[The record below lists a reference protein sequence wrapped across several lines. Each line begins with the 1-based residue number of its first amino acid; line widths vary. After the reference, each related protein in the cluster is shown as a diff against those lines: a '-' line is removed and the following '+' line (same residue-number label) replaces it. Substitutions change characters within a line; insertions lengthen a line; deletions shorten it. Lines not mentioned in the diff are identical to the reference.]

1 MTKSPTLYF
10 RNVSQAFK
18 ISVDIRGQCEV
29 SYIVI
34 ILRIVPILSPD
45 FVLSKIFTLLGQNLL
60 STIPNIYRRK
70 KDMSEELYKKGLS
83 HAKIE
88 DYEEAIRYFDKAVQ
102 LDPNN
107 ALAWI
112 SKANALIEY
121 GNDEEARKCLERAK
135 KLDPKYDYDQ
145 TLTNRS

>member
-1 MTKSPTLYF
+1 
-10 RNVSQAFK
+10 
-18 ISVDIRGQCEV
+18 
-29 SYIVI
+29 
-34 ILRIVPILSPD
+34 
-45 FVLSKIFTLLGQNLL
+45 
-60 STIPNIYRRK
+60 
-70 KDMSEELYKKGLS
+70 MSEEYYKKGLS

-102 LDPNN
+102 LDPSN

-135 KLDPKYDYDQ
+135 KLDPKYDFNQ